1 MPKYMVPRVLL
12 LQSKPPRM
20 KPVSPLSTTQELQ
33 REHEYL
39 AGVVELLSVVAVNE
53 VVRINEVLEEHTK
66 ELEDGTSNKVTTVV
80 VIVEAEEAV
89 DLDIAMISPKEIGML
104 LFK

>member
-1 MPKYMVPRVLL
+1 MVPRILL
-12 LQSKPPRM
+12 LPSKLPRM
-20 KPVSPLSTTQELQ
+20 KPVSPLSTTQGLQ

-39 AGVVELLSVVAVNE
+39 AEVVELFSVVAVNE
-53 VVRINEVLEEHTK
+53 VVRINEVLVEHTK
-66 ELEDGTSNKVTTVV
+66 ELEDGTSNKVTTIV

-89 DLDIAMISPKEIGML
+89 DLDIVMISPKEIGML